1 MRNEVIQILA
11 HYFSEPGSG
20 KDLCDAFGA
29 IWKKGVRKYAASDK
43 THIVDTPKKFA
54 MAGFYHGAIANILPI
69 RASVVNVREDDDTDM
84 DIDEPQSK
92 PKPVFQNISKLHSF
106 EFGTT
111 NEMYDGILTKNYS
124 GIGDGRLVS
133 PPKRNETACL
143 DAMIILP
150 GGQEIKFDETT
161 EAKYCIPQKL
171 HVIKEK
177 DSIHPGGEAEGISDE
192 SAMEDELSQ
201 GDTIPLEASGGVYKC
216 TDERCIRQFSRKRD
230 LIYHVNF
237 GKCKI
242 LAKTTSTQNQVTG
255 IYFDQFALSGFNHH
269 KYGNIDVTTLDRLQE
284 HKAPEGIGYL
294 DDKEDKH
301 FSIDYGVGHALP
313 IPKSKS
319 TFSSDVK
326 NYLRQH
332 FIKGAM
338 TGIHSLSKVVAED
351 MQDAKDNFGQPIF
364 TDKDYLEPNQIMSQ
378 FQSLAK
384 VQKKKGLQG
393 MNQESSL
400 GDLHEIAD
408 TNHNDTEIMEA
419 ARNEVMAQFR
429 QQAES
434 AMEGLD
440 NTKSHPIVFSKWN
453 ICQIAKDYQQH
464 LGAGNSMVHGINIR
478 SLRNIWKGLKLPGI
492 PPNDKTDI
500 GSTLQDYVNENCGC
514 LYLT

>member
-1 MRNEVIQILA
+1 MLEIT
-11 HYFSEPGSG
+11 YF
-20 KDLCDAFGA
+20 
-29 IWKKGVRKYAASDK
+29 
-43 THIVDTPKKFA
+43 
-54 MAGFYHGAIANILPI
+54 
-69 RASVVNVREDDDTDM
+69 
-84 DIDEPQSK
+84 Q
-92 PKPVFQNISKLHSF
+92 
-106 EFGTT
+106 
-111 NEMYDGILTKNYS
+111 
-124 GIGDGRLVS
+124 
-133 PPKRNETACL
+133 
-143 DAMIILP
+143 
-150 GGQEIKFDETT
+150 
-161 EAKYCIPQKL
+161 
-171 HVIKEK
+171 
-177 DSIHPGGEAEGISDE
+177 
-192 SAMEDELSQ
+192 
-201 GDTIPLEASGGVYKC
+201 TI
-216 TDERCIRQFSRKRD
+216 
-230 LIYHVNF
+230 
-237 GKCKI
+237 
-242 LAKTTSTQNQVTG
+242 
-255 IYFDQFALSGFNHH
+255 
-269 KYGNIDVTTLDRLQE
+269 
-284 HKAPEGIGYL
+284 
-294 DDKEDKH
+294 
-301 FSIDYGVGHALP
+301 
-313 IPKSKS
+313 
-319 TFSSDVK
+319 K

-500 GSTLQDYVNENCGC
+500 GAKLQDYVNENCGC